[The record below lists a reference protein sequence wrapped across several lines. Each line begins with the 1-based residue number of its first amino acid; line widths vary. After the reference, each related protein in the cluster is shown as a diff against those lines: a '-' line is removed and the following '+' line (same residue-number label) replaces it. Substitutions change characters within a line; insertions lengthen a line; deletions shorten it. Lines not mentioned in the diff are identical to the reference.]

1 MYDFQTN
8 KIVVIYAGYR
18 YATDKDSVICME
30 EDTILSDY
38 LYNCKFNKAYPRM
51 ELPDPNEHRMPE
63 GFNCIFYREANERM
77 FSATVGEESYTVIV
91 LDEKGWDSDSSAKRN
106 QKQVCTFNFK
116 VNFNN

>member
-8 KIVVIYAGYR
+8 KIVVTYAGYR
-18 YATDKDSVICME
+18 YATDKDSAICME

-63 GFNCIFYREANERM
+63 GFNCTFYREANERM
-77 FSATVGEESYTVIV
+77 FSATVGEESYSVIV